1 MTQEPRAPSLITF
14 TTDFGDGWTVGAMK
28 GAALRVNPRATL
40 VDISHGIAGMNV
52 MEGAFA
58 LAAACRVF
66 PDGTV
71 HVAVVDPGVGM
82 ARRGLVIET
91 GRFRFIGPD
100 NGVLSLAAPAADLKR
115 VFAIEDKRFI
125 AADPFPT
132 FHGRDVFAPAAA
144 HLPLG
149 VDPAE
154 MGPPA
159 SDLVALA
166 WPEVSAEGGALAGE
180 VLFADPFGN
189 LVTNI
194 PADQARAAKGA
205 EVWADGRRIGPLERT
220 YGEVPRG
227 EPLALVGSHGF
238 VEIAVHGRSARDRLG
253 LSRGARVEVRRPV

>member
-1 MTQEPRAPSLITF
+1 MTQAPRAPSLITF
-14 TTDFGDGWTVGAMK
+14 TTDFGGGWYVGAMK
-28 GAALRVNPRATL
+28 GAALRVNPRAAV
-40 VDISHGIAGMNV
+40 VDLTHAVAGMNV
-52 MEGAFA
+52 LEGAFA
-58 LAAACRVF
+58 LAAGCRAF

-71 HVAVVDPGVGM
+71 HVAVVDPGVGT

-91 GRFRFIGPD
+91 DRFRFVGPD
-100 NGVLSLAAPAADLKR
+100 NGVLTLAAPPTSVKR
-115 VFAIEDKRFI
+115 VFSIEDKRFFE
-125 AADPFPT
+125 ADPSPT

-144 HLPLG
+144 HLTLG

-159 SDLVALA
+159 ADLVGLA
-166 WPEVSAEGGALAGE
+166 WPELSAEGGALAGE

-194 PADQARAAKGA
+194 PGDRARAVPGA
-205 EVWADGRRIGPLERT
+205 EVWADGRRIGPIERT

-253 LSRGARVEVRRPV
+253 LSRGARVEVRRPG